1 MMRNTQAS
9 PVERKSKTRD
19 LCYDFG
25 GNWQAFSAA
34 KLDARRLDAAVQS
47 LRQLIGAEN
56 VQGRTFLD
64 VGCGS
69 GLFSVAAAL
78 CGAAQV
84 VGFDINP
91 TGIEVCRSNA
101 ARFAEHL
108 NSVAVPHFCVGSA
121 LDREFLTALGTF
133 DVVYAW
139 GCLHHT
145 GDMWQA
151 IRNTASLVKP
161 ETGTLVMSI
170 YNYHWTSPVW
180 KQVKFLY
187 NVSPRPVRWLLN
199 YLFGAL
205 VYAGVWATT
214 RQNPLKKERGMDF
227 WYDVIDWLG
236 GYPYEYARI
245 ADVVDFVQALGF
257 QVEQVVKT
265 RGWTGCNEY
274 VFSRALT
281 NRPRD

>member
-1 MMRNTQAS
+1 MSDKNISHGKQGESAPLS
-9 PVERKSKTRD
+9 F
-19 LCYDFG
+19 DFG
-25 GNWQAFSAA
+25 SNWKAFSDA
-34 KLDARRLDAAVQS
+34 KLDARRLQNAVQS
-47 LRQLIGAEN
+47 LRELIGAEN
-56 VQGRTFLD
+56 VKGRTFLD

-69 GLFSVAAAL
+69 VAA
-78 CGAAQV
+78 
-84 VGFDINP
+84 
-91 TGIEVCRSNA
+91 
-101 ARFAEHL
+101 
-108 NSVAVPHFCVGSA
+108 PHFCVGSV
-121 LDREFLTALGTF
+121 LDDKFLAELGTF
-133 DVVYAW
+133 DIVYAW

-151 IRNTASLVKP
+151 ICNTASLVKS

-236 GYPYEYARI
+236 GYPYEYARV
-245 ADVVDFVQALGF
+245 ADVVNFVYALGF

-265 RGWTGCNEY
+265 RGWTGCNEF
-274 VFSRALT
+274 VFKRSKLSPCRTERRA
-281 NRPRD
+281 